1 MGKKLKK
8 LANTVLTGTE
18 KARLGSQPQGS
29 RGRSRTQ
36 EENIRFQRNVP
47 DGGRY
52 CDKEGI
58 QPLPSSSNDEG
69 SSHWTRPPIRCRGG
83 GDTRGLI
90 TLHLSTPLG
99 SQHSF
104 SQFFRRKASFFQNV
118 WKIYSSKNV
127 INDFIIH

>member
-47 DGGRY
+47 AGGRY

-69 SSHWTRPPIRCRGG
+69 SSRWTRPPIRSRGVTP
-83 GDTRGLI
+83 GDSSLFTYPLRSEDNILFHSSSEGRPVSFKMFGKSILAR
-90 TLHLSTPLG
+90 TLSMTL
-99 SQHSF
+99 
-104 SQFFRRKASFFQNV
+104 
-118 WKIYSSKNV
+118 
-127 INDFIIH
+127 